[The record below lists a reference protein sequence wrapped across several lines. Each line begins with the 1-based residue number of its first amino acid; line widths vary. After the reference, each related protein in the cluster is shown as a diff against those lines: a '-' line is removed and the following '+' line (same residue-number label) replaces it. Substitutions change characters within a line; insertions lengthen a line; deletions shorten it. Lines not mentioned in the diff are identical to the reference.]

1 MKRLL
6 TALLIGL
13 SALGLTMQYSHTV
26 SADLRSGVYRLHVI
40 ANSDTTYDQQLKLK
54 VRDEVIKTLNTLV
67 GDNAT
72 REQTRAVAE
81 ANLELLCTE
90 ASRVIRECGYSYS
103 VTVRTG
109 SFHFPTK
116 DYGDVSL
123 PEGKY
128 DGLQVII
135 GSGKGQNW
143 WCVLY
148 PNLCFVDGVVS
159 MPEDSEA
166 KLGKSLTADQM
177 SIISGDDS
185 VKLKFK
191 ILEIFD

>member
-13 SALGLTMQYSHTV
+13 SALGLTMQYSHIV

-40 ANSDTTYDQQLKLK
+40 ANSDSSQDQALKLE
-54 VRDEVIKTLNTLV
+54 VRDAVIKTLNNLV
-67 GDNAT
+67 GDDAT
-72 REQTRAVAE
+72 REETEKAANE
-81 ANLELLCTE
+81 NLEFICNE
-90 ASRVIRECGYSYS
+90 ASRVIKDRGYSYP

-116 DYGDVSL
+116 NYGEVSL

-135 GSGKGQNW
+135 GSGSGQNW

-159 MPEDSEA
+159 MPEDSTA
-166 KLGKSLTADQM
+166 KLGQSLTDEQM
-177 SIISGDDS
+177 PIVSGD